1 MSSKSKHKEKSNEIK
16 EKEKESEK
24 KQIEYNINYHILK
37 DSSDSINPCLAVFPL
52 NYPSLETINNSSETH
67 WKLGQNR
74 DRKLSTDKSILG
86 INSRIIYESRN
97 KPMQNRNQYVLGVLN
112 KKTKRDI
119 DLYDI
124 DAIFNMNQKIRKL
137 EQNKFIKN
145 SMNIDEEE
153 DNLGVNKNDMMA
165 QLGTAKAKRQAI
177 SSQENVIQE
186 SNISSINILK
196 EVFKKKAEEND
207 IEKTKQEQIQNQLSL
222 FKEIL
227 PKFDL
232 ETKDVS
238 QIFEFNSV
246 IENEKV
252 KNIDHKEILKMLKKN
267 GEGLEQNKNQFCDF
281 VYEYLKSLVPKI
293 NQGKNLSNKIKYTIY
308 INELIK
314 FFYLPKM
321 IKETPEK
328 LKLKFTLSEE
338 YIKIMLEHYTKINCS
353 NGGKVTY
360 IKTQNLILKNIY
372 HILCLALLLNW
383 FEFDFTSLANSLRL
397 DNKKIMTYFR
407 EIGCTFKN
415 NEDKS
420 KGKNTVVKLT
430 APLKLNLK
438 QKTGPKIK

>member
-1 MSSKSKHKEKSNEIK
+1 MSSKSKNKEKSIK
-16 EKEKESEK
+16 EKEKEKPNSE
-24 KQIEYNINYHILK
+24 ITINYHEIK
-37 DSSDSINPCLAVFPL
+37 DPSDTINPCLAVFPL
-52 NYPSLETINNSSETH
+52 NYPSIEIINTPSITQ

-112 KKTKRDI
+112 KKTKREL

-124 DAIFNMNQKIRKL
+124 ESIFNMNQKIRKI
-137 EQNKFIKN
+137 EQNKFIKEN
-145 SMNIDEEE
+145 LNNLNDQE
-153 DNLGVNKNDMMA
+153 DNLGINKNDMMA

-177 SSQENVIQE
+177 SSQENIVHE
-186 SNISSINILK
+186 DNISSIDIIKKVL
-196 EVFKKKAEEND
+196 KKKVEEDDMNKNK
-207 IEKTKQEQIQNQLSL
+207 EEQIKNQLAL

-227 PKFDL
+227 PNFDL

-252 KNIDHKEILKMLKKN
+252 KNIDHKEVLKMLKKN
-267 GEGLEQNKNQFCDF
+267 GEGLEQNKSLFCEF
-281 VYEYLKSLVPKI
+281 VYEFLKSLVPKI
-293 NQGKNLSNKIKYTIY
+293 NEGKNLSNKIKYSIY

-314 FFYLPKM
+314 FYFLPKI

-328 LKLKFTLSEE
+328 LKQKFTLDEE
-338 YIKIMLEHYTKINCS
+338 YIKIMLNQYTKIGNS

-360 IKTQNLILKNIY
+360 IKSQNLILKNIY
-372 HILCLALLLNW
+372 HIICLALLLNY
-383 FEFDFTSLANSLRL
+383 FEFDYISLANSLRI
-397 DNKKIMTYFR
+397 DNKKMITYFK
-407 EIGCTFKN
+407 EIGCTFRN
-415 NEDKS
+415 NEDKTR
-420 KGKNTVVKLT
+420 GKNTIVKLI

-438 QKTGPKIK
+438 QKKERKIK

>member
-1 MSSKSKHKEKSNEIK
+1 MSSKSKNEEKSNKTE
-16 EKEKESEK
+16 ETEK
-24 KQIEYNINYHILK
+24 KSTEYKINYHPLK
-37 DSSDSINPCLAVFPL
+37 DPSDSINPCLAVFPL
-52 NYPSLETINNSSETH
+52 NYPSLEIINNTSETH

-112 KKTKRDI
+112 KKTKREI

-124 DAIFNMNQKIRKL
+124 DAIFNMNQKIRKI
-137 EQNKFIKN
+137 EQNKFIKD
-145 SMNIDEEE
+145 SMNLDEDE
-153 DNLGVNKNDMMA
+153 DNVGVNKNDMMA

-207 IEKTKQEQIQNQLSL
+207 INKTKEEQKKNQLAL

-227 PKFDL
+227 PNFDL

-246 IENEKV
+246 IENQKV

-267 GEGLEQNKNQFCDF
+267 GEGLEQNKNLFCDF
-281 VYEYLKSLVPKI
+281 VYGYLKSLVPKI
-293 NQGKNLSNKIKYTIY
+293 NQGKNLSNKIKYSIY
-308 INELIK
+308 VNELIK
-314 FFYLPKM
+314 FYYLPKM
-321 IKETPEK
+321 IKEPLEK
-328 LKLKFTLSEE
+328 LKQKFTLGEE
-338 YIKIMLEHYTKINCS
+338 YIKLMLEHYTKIGCS
-353 NGGKVTY
+353 NGGKITY

-420 KGKNTVVKLT
+420 KGKSTVVKLT

-438 QKTGPKIK
+438 QKSGPKIK